1 MDYRAIEVLGPLVEL
16 LEDFTEGLRPCFA
29 GYAMAGTLYNVEVK
43 RLVPVRH
50 KELRVDVLLG
60 TPG

>member
-1 MDYRAIEVLGPLVEL
+1 MDYRAVEVLGPSVVFLK
-16 LEDFTEGLRPCFA
+16 DFTKGLSPCFA

>member
-1 MDYRAIEVLGPLVEL
+1 
-16 LEDFTEGLRPCFA
+16 
-29 GYAMAGTLYNVEVK
+29 MAGRLYNMEVK

-50 KELRVDVLLG
+50 EELRVDVLLG

>member
-1 MDYRAIEVLGPLVEL
+1 MDYRAIEVLGPSVVF
-16 LEDFTEGLRPCFA
+16 LEHFTEGLSPCFA

-43 RLVPVRH
+43 RLFPVRH